1 MIFEDGTGTGKKAM
15 VDGNNR
21 IHTSAVTKTEAHDS
35 IDSGDAYNLNT
46 GPINL
51 TGSAD
56 SALLYLKNNETNSF
70 VVSSIVIGL
79 GSHDGMSESAE
90 VTVVRNPT
98 TGDIITDAV
107 NVDMNQNRNFGSSK
121 TLTANA
127 YKGKI
132 TGSMTD
138 GDDIILFYQT
148 APGRL
153 FASID
158 LELTKGDSLGIK
170 VNPNLLSGSVNAYA
184 AIIGYIE
191 DSENK

>member
-1 MIFEDGTGTGKKAM
+1 MIIEDGTGTGKKAM

-21 IHTSAVTKTEAHDS
+21 VHTSAVTRTESHES
-35 IDSGDAYNLNT
+35 IDRGDAYNLNT
-46 GPINL
+46 GVVNL

-70 VVSSIVIGL
+70 VVSSIVVGL
-79 GSHDGMSESAE
+79 GSHDGVSDSAV

-98 TGDIITDAV
+98 TGDIVTDVV

-121 TLTANA
+121 TLTADA

-153 FASID
+153 FGSID
-158 LELTKGDSLGIK
+158 LELTKGDSIGIK
-170 VNPNLLSGSVNAYA
+170 VNPNLLSGSVNVYA
-184 AIIGYIE
+184 AIIGYVE
-191 DSENK
+191 DEENK